1 MASGVYEAIRARGL
15 RIPQDVS
22 VIGFDD
28 IPLAAQLHPGLTTVR
43 QPLVEMG
50 RLATQRLLRTIE
62 EELEEPPGY
71 IELPTELVVRDSV
84 CPLDDVVM
92 RADEIQSNQ
101 ERR

>member
-1 MASGVYEAIRARGL
+1 
-15 RIPQDVS
+15 
-22 VIGFDD
+22 
-28 IPLAAQLHPGLTTVR
+28 
-43 QPLVEMG
+43 MG

-101 ERR
+101 ERS